1 MAWRRERDSEA
12 APEPAPAPRGAKL
25 PLAVDA
31 VLGLQRSA
39 GNRATTDLLARK
51 VVRSDAGTMVEL
63 TVGVELTPELARA
76 GWDRTRDGAL
86 DDADLAALRAVAL
99 SKLETI
105 DDSERLFM
113 AALLETANVRKLHAE
128 YPRGFGEEAQK
139 VHFDG
144 ASIPAANRDRVKN
157 FGRNVRPQGAPISEA
172 QEKAERGTDKAID
185 REMLLMAGVLSYT
198 VTQAL
203 ELADE
208 AKIGHLAVYYAML
221 NGASDSTPMDRAMAA
236 AVYVVAR
243 REGLPEAADILAGRI
258 KVDTIPA
265 HYLPGEAS
273 GMYQPEA
280 YSAKGDTVYLPIGLD
295 PSNISDQGTIVHEL
309 THAADD
315 KANAGKRTLDVDA
328 ELHAYR
334 REARFYL
341 DSIAKMKPDARK
353 KAVEQVGKA
362 AKDYLIHCLILEANA
377 SPEEDFAMLA
387 AIVEEINDESY
398 PVKPAEVRRGL
409 NTNTKAQNEANA
421 RRGITTTYK
430 LKPGQGSTTG
440 GLRGESALD

>member
-1 MAWRRERDSEA
+1 
-12 APEPAPAPRGAKL
+12 
-25 PLAVDA
+25 
-31 VLGLQRSA
+31 
-39 GNRATTDLLARK
+39 
-51 VVRSDAGTMVEL
+51 MVEL
-63 TVGVELTPELARA
+63 TVGVELTPELAKA

-99 SKLETI
+99 SKMETI

-157 FGRNVRPQGAPISEA
+157 FGRNVRPQVPPISEA
-172 QEKAERGTDKAID
+172 QEKAERGTDKGID
-185 REMLLMAGVLSYT
+185 REMLLMGGVLNYT

-203 ELADE
+203 ALADE
-208 AKIGHLAVYYAML
+208 AKVPHLSVYYAML
-221 NGASDSTPMDRAMAA
+221 NGASDSTPMDRAVAA

-280 YSAKGDTVYLPIGLD
+280 KSAKGDTVYLPIGLD
-295 PSNISDQGTIVHEL
+295 PSNLSDQGTIVHEL

-315 KANAGKRTLDVDA
+315 KANAGKRTLDVDD

-377 SPEEDFAMLA
+377 SPEEDFAMHA

-398 PVKPAEVRRGL
+398 PVKPAELQRGL

-421 RRGITTTYK
+421 RRGITKTYK
-430 LKPGQGSTTG
+430 LKPGQGGTAG
-440 GLRGESALD
+440 GLRGESALDW